1 MVVFASYYTEGA
13 LLLQQLRDAGY
24 TGLFAGPDGLKD
36 PQFVKAAGEASKG
49 AVLSCPCGPPT
60 GAFAEEYT
68 KKFGQAPGTYS
79 LESYDLAT
87 ILLTGI
93 GSGAYT
99 RPALLDFV
107 RTYDGQGVARKYQ
120 WNPNGELNSDLIW
133 IYKVQ

>member
-1 MVVFASYYTEGA
+1 MLDDQVRAVHRQAI
-13 LLLQQLRDAGY
+13 
-24 TGLFAGPDGLKD
+24 
-36 PQFVKAAGEASKG
+36 EA
-49 AVLSCPCGPPT
+49 PPT

-93 GSGAYT
+93 GSGADT